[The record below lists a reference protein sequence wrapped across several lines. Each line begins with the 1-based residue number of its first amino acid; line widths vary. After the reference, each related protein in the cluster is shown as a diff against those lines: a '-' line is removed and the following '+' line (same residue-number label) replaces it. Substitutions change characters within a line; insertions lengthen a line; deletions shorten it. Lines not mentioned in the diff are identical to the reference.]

1 MCVFFL
7 HIIHFLVLK
16 HFLHGTLHGV
26 RGYMVRKQSL
36 GNSGLVGIVQ
46 TSLNEPRHGGTTYT
60 EAGFFNH
67 KELL

>member
-1 MCVFFL
+1 
-7 HIIHFLVLK
+7 
-16 HFLHGTLHGV
+16 
-26 RGYMVRKQSL
+26 MVRKQSL

-46 TSLNEPRHGGTTYT
+46 MSLNEPRKGGSKYT